1 MIGTVIALNFG
12 TYLVDFERK
21 VYQCHFPKTDKLVL
35 KPIVGD
41 QVILNPACDTILE
54 VIPRKALI
62 LRPRIANLTT
72 LFVVTSLVEPH
83 YSFLLN
89 AMFIT
94 FARQFNLKVILIVT
108 KTDRIQKDD
117 YPDSLLYF
125 KSIGIPVIYFS
136 KVTEEG
142 VDEIIGHLKQGIY
155 AFSGQTGVGKSSII
169 NTINPNFNRSIGEYS
184 KALGRGKH
192 QTKEVILSRFNDCF
206 IADTPGFSSLELVM
220 SKQEASQLFP
230 GFESYISQCKFSNC
244 THTSE
249 PDCAIIEEVKRGK
262 ISEEVY
268 LAYVHMIEKLPLY
281 KEHV

>member
-41 QVILNPACDTILE
+41 QVTLSETFDTIVE
-54 VIPRKALI
+54 VLPRKASI

-72 LFVVTSLVEPH
+72 LFVVTSLVEPY

-94 FARQFNLKVILIVT
+94 FARQFNLKVIMIVT
-108 KTDRIQKDD
+108 KTDKLTTEA
-117 YPDSLLYF
+117 YPESLKYF
-125 KSIGIPVIYFS
+125 ESIGIPLIYFS
-136 KVTEEG
+136 KITLEG
-142 VDEIIGHLKQGIY
+142 VNEIISHLKQGIY

-169 NTINPNFNRSIGEYS
+169 NTINPDFKRSIGEYS

-206 IADTPGFSSLELVM
+206 IADTPGFSSLELMM

-230 GFESYISQCKFSNC
+230 GFEAYISQCKFSNC
-244 THTSE
+244 THVSE
-249 PDCAIIEEVKRGK
+249 PNCAIVEEVKRGK

-268 LAYVHMIEKLPLY
+268 AAYLHMIEKLPLY